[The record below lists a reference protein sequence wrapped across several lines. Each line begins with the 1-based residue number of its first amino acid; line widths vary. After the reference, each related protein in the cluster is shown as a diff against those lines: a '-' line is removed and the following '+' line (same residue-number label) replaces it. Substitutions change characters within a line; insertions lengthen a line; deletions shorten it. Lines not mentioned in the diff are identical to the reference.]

1 MTDEYSMLY
10 ILEQLSTLKQ
20 IINYD
25 DFDVDGPTITFFKE
39 YLNLYQQMMTM
50 HCNNEQ
56 ETNGSNYKTKKVWG
70 LFEFDQVHY
79 IIYCSILEESPRPTK
94 MI

>member
-39 YLNLYQQMMTM
+39 YLNLY
-50 HCNNEQ
+50 
-56 ETNGSNYKTKKVWG
+56 
-70 LFEFDQVHY
+70 
-79 IIYCSILEESPRPTK
+79 
-94 MI
+94 

>member
-25 DFDVDGPTITFFKE
+25 DFDVDDTTIIFFKE
-39 YLNLYQQMMTM
+39 YLNLFQ
-50 HCNNEQ
+50 
-56 ETNGSNYKTKKVWG
+56 
-70 LFEFDQVHY
+70 
-79 IIYCSILEESPRPTK
+79 
-94 MI
+94 